1 LLIVRVKRSRSERK
15 EVHPSEQKTLSEK
28 RSPER
33 KQKHRSCLLCVICKD
48 IPQLISNQ
56 WNK

>member
-1 LLIVRVKRSRSERK
+1 VRVKRSRSERK